1 MSVGRSAAERL
12 EELQSILDELV
23 SRDPDS
29 VILVEGMRDRGALTI
44 LGVRG
49 EMVQVQSSDGILSV
63 AERLARDGRK
73 AIIMTDWDRKGGQ
86 LSRLLK
92 NALDANAVPYDE
104 RLRQRLVIIAKQ
116 DIKDVQ
122 SLPSLYSRLVQEVQA
137 RKG

>member
-49 EMVQVQSSDGILSV
+49 EMVQVQSSDGIMSV

-86 LSRLLK
+86 LSRLLR
-92 NALDANAVPYDE
+92 NALEANAVPYDE

-137 RKG
+137 RNG

>member
-92 NALDANAVPYDE
+92 NALEANAVPYDE

-137 RKG
+137 RNG

>member
-1 MSVGRSAAERL
+1 MSAGRSAAERL

-137 RKG
+137 RNG

>member
-49 EMVQVQSSDGILSV
+49 EMVQVQSSDGIMSV

-86 LSRLLK
+86 LSRLLR
-92 NALDANAVPYDE
+92 NALEANAVPYDE
-104 RLRQRLVIIAKQ
+104 RLRQRLVIVAKQ

>member
-1 MSVGRSAAERL
+1 MSAGRSAAERL

-23 SRDPDS
+23 CRDPDT

-137 RKG
+137 RNG

>member
-12 EELQSILDELV
+12 EELQAILDELV

-92 NALDANAVPYDE
+92 NALEANAVPYDE
-104 RLRQRLVIIAKQ
+104 RLRQRLVVIAKQ

-137 RKG
+137 RNG